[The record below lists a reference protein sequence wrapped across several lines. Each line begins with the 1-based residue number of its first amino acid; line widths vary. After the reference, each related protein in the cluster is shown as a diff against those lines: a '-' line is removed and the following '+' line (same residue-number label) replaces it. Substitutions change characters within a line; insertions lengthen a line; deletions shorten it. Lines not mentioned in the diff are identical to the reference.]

1 METLPTQI
9 VEATPPPNS
18 PLIVIPPSPLPVA
31 RFSATDHQD
40 DSMSRGIETEAIQ
53 NLVEQ
58 RDALEEKTYPESE
71 SVHDAEM
78 LGEYWCNTAV
88 PL

>member
-1 METLPTQI
+1 
-9 VEATPPPNS
+9 
-18 PLIVIPPSPLPVA
+18 
-31 RFSATDHQD
+31 
-40 DSMSRGIETEAIQ
+40 MSRGIETEAIQ